1 MDRHRSVR
9 LDVCE
14 RVDAV
19 TDLER
24 DVVEEFKERIAI
36 MTIDG
41 QQPEVMAIKH
51 AYRIVRERYGRQ
63 ALPQCVVDAWGKVMK
78 G

>member
-1 MDRHRSVR
+1 MNDAQVIVSERHI
-9 LDVCE
+9 
-14 RVDAV
+14 
-19 TDLER
+19 
-24 DVVEEFKERIAI
+24 VEEFNERIAS

-51 AYRIVRERYGRQ
+51 AYQVVRERYGRQ
-63 ALPQCVVDAWGKVMK
+63 DLPQCVVDAWAKVMK